1 MSVYVGFQSASSA
14 QIESALCERLGRIR
28 LARNITQAQL
38 AAEAGVS
45 TRTIRRMEAGEG
57 ISLDTFIRVLMALD
71 IQQNLETLLPDPQV
85 RPMERIALGG
95 RERKRA
101 RPSTVAR
108 EVSTWTWGD
117 EGLRPDEGKGF
128 DDGAGGDEGAGH
140 GY

>member
-1 MSVYVGFQSASSA
+1 MSEYMEFRAASSA
-14 QIESALCERLGRIR
+14 RIESVLCERLGRIR

-101 RPSTVAR
+101 RPSSASR
-108 EVSTWTWGD
+108 QASSWTWGD
-117 EGLRPDEGKGF
+117 EG
-128 DDGAGGDEGAGH
+128 AGGGEGAGD
-140 GY
+140 GV